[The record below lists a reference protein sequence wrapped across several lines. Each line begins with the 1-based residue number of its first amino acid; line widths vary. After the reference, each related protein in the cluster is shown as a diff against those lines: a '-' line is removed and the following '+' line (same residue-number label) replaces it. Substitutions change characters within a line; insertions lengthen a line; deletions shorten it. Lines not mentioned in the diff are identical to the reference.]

1 MTMRARDTASD
12 DAIAEQAA
20 RWVVAL
26 TADDA
31 AAREKARIGFER
43 WRQADR
49 RHAEAA
55 ARMEHLVEQMQRMRA
70 DGTTRPARAALNA
83 AFADGG
89 RARRMGAALALV
101 LALGLPGWLA
111 VQAYPPSYLM
121 AALTADARTGTGEW
135 ATRTLADDTRLTL
148 GSGSAV
154 DLRFD
159 EGRRTLELLWGEIL
173 VDVAPD
179 AARPFVVETPHG
191 RMRALGTRFAVVREA
206 DATVLTVLESK
217 VAVEPPSSPAGP
229 VIQGG
234 PIVQAG
240 QRVRLT
246 AAGPGPVT
254 AVDVRSVEGAWR
266 FRQLVVQGEPLPDVL
281 DRLNRHRR
289 GLIRYDRA
297 ALEAIKVSAVLPLD
311 DTDRALSLLAAS
323 FPAIRV
329 RTLTPWLV
337 LVDAPGGP

>member
-1 MTMRARDTASD
+1 MSAKTRNTTD
-12 DAIAEQAA
+12 DSIAEEAA

-26 TADDA
+26 TADSA
-31 AAREKARIGFER
+31 AEREQARAGFER
-43 WRQADR
+43 WRKEDH

-55 ARMEHLVEQMQRMRA
+55 AGMEHLVEQLQRMRA
-70 DGTTRPARAALNA
+70 GGTTRPARAALS
-83 AFADGG
+83 
-89 RARRMGAALALV
+89 AALASGRRTRSRRLVAALAIV

-111 VQAYPPSYLM
+111 VRAYPPAELM
-121 AALTADARTGTGEW
+121 AALTADAHTGTGEW
-135 ATRTLADDTRLTL
+135 TTRTLADNTRLTL

-159 EGRRTLELLWGEIL
+159 ESRRTVELLRGEIF

-179 AARPFVVETPHG
+179 ASRPFVVETPQG
-191 RMRALGTRFAVVREA
+191 RMRALGTRFSVSREA
-206 DATVLTVLESK
+206 GRGEDATVLTVVESK
-217 VAVEPPSSPAGP
+217 VSVETPVSPDRM
-229 VIQGG
+229 V
-234 PIVQAG
+234 VQAG
-240 QRVRLT
+240 QRLRLT

-281 DRLNRHRR
+281 ERLSRYRR
-289 GLIRYDRA
+289 GLIHYDRA
-297 ALEAIKVSAVLPLD
+297 ALQSYTVSAVLPLD

-329 RTLTPWLV
+329 RTLTPWVV
-337 LVDAPGGP
+337 LVDAPGHP

>member
-1 MTMRARDTASD
+1 MSTQSRNGAE

-20 RWVVAL
+20 QWVVAL

-31 AAREKARIGFER
+31 AERERARTGFER
-43 WRQADR
+43 WRKADR

-55 ARMEHLVEQMQRMRA
+55 ARMEHLVEQLQRMRA

-83 AFADGG
+83 ALADGKHG
-89 RARRMGAALALV
+89 QARRLGAALAIV

-111 VQAYPPSYLM
+111 VQVYPPAELM

-135 ATRTLADDTRLTL
+135 TTRTLADDTRLTL

-159 EGRRTLELLWGEIL
+159 DSRRTVELLRGEIL

-179 AARPFVVETPHG
+179 ARRPFVVETPHG
-191 RMRALGTRFAVVREA
+191 RMRALGTRFAVARER
-206 DATVLTVLESK
+206 DATVLTVIESK
-217 VAVEPPSSPAGP
+217 VSVETPGSPDSLVVRAGE
-229 VIQGG
+229 
-234 PIVQAG
+234 
-240 QRVRLT
+240 RVRLT
-246 AAGPGPVT
+246 AAGPGPAT
-254 AVDVRSVEGAWR
+254 PVDVRSVEGAWR

-281 DRLNRHRR
+281 ERLSRYRR
-289 GLIRYDRA
+289 GVIHYDRA
-297 ALEAIKVSAVLPLD
+297 ALQSYTVSAVLPLD

-329 RTLTPWLV
+329 RTLTPWVV
-337 LVDAPGGP
+337 LVDAPGRP

>member
-70 DGTTRPARAALNA
+70 DGTTRPARAALSA
-83 AFADGG
+83 AFTDGRRG

-101 LALGLPGWLA
+101 LAFGLPGWLA
-111 VQAYPPSYLM
+111 VQAYPLSYLT

-159 EGRRTLELLWGEIL
+159 ESRRTVELLRGEIL

-179 AARPFVVETPHG
+179 AARPFMVETPHG

-206 DATVLTVLESK
+206 DVTVLTVLESK
-217 VAVEPPSSPAGP
+217 VAVEPPSSPA
-229 VIQGG
+229 G

-281 DRLNRHRR
+281 DRLSRHRR